1 MISNLAIKK
10 SLLQLGY
17 RADDVHPAY
26 RFAAVETA
34 TRDVRDV
41 SMAAFL
47 DGPASYKTAAL
58 AVVQTEGVG
67 NTQEEVVARR
77 SLGAPYLI
85 VLGKEKA
92 SAWTYTLNGPSK
104 IDESAIADWKSL
116 IDNQQALFGANAVRQ
131 LKLLRVRNENQVWSL
146 FDPATLRAIQA
157 DTQSAVFEL
166 LEEFLDQ
173 FQSNSDGEL
182 SLEDDYRTLFPM
194 TFRLL
199 AAKILVD
206 REDARFSSVDVHDVK
221 ATLAAIEQLY
231 GLSPLQVRWNAARQ
245 VQVSKAWTDLR
256 AGLYVRNIAADDL
269 AFVYEHTLIT
279 PEIREKYGTHST
291 PSCVADYVVRSF
303 NLPDGDEAQKLVV
316 YEPFAGSCVF
326 LTAAL
331 RRFKEL
337 LPTDWS
343 PKQIHAHLVKHFKAS
358 EVDSFACEIARL
370 ALILADYPNH
380 NGWRIENED
389 LFAGDLLLERSKSA
403 SIVVCNPPFEDF
415 VELPDGHSI
424 HKPISALE
432 TILKAQPQYLGIV
445 MPPGLSTHKK
455 YGAVLDSLMKQYGDV
470 EVLVLPEGAF
480 RQAAVGAEV
489 LIAQQPRTTSG
500 IQPTTRLTHS
510 HVQRTD
516 WSKFEH
522 TLRPSSQETHIIDPQ
537 RAPGLIGL
545 RPLRDIWE
553 ELSSGKRLNS
563 LVEIHRGLE
572 WTYDQSQASRLN
584 SAPGFRPGLHRYSDG
599 GFTQFRVTHTVHLD
613 CRREFLRGNAI
624 NHPWHLPK
632 LICNS
637 IRTSRGPWRLAASV
651 DLSGLVASQ
660 QFLGMWL
667 HTQGEAGHTDLQALC
682 AIINSPIANAFS
694 FCHDGAKGMRIAT
707 MGQIPLPRQPVAG
720 SLYELVDEYQR
731 VVGNTESG
739 PLFENHTRSAA
750 TILMDIDA
758 QVLAAYDLPP
768 KLERALLRFMR
779 DGDRPCSHVFPH
791 YPGSEQSAAAIPLKT
806 RLSTQKTDKFQAWS
820 VLRTPLPPEVSDAF
834 ELA

>member
-10 SLLQLGY
+10 CLLQLGY
-17 RADDVHPAY
+17 RTDDVHSAY

-34 TRDVRDV
+34 ARDVRDV

-58 AVVQTEGVG
+58 AVVQTEGAG
-67 NTQEEVVARR
+67 NTQEEVIARR

-92 SAWTYTLNGPSK
+92 SAWTYTLDGPSK
-104 IDESAIADWKSL
+104 IDESAIADWESL
-116 IDNQQALFGANAVRQ
+116 IGNQQVLFEANAVRQ
-131 LKLLRVRNENQVWSL
+131 LKLVRLRNESHAWSL

-157 DTQSAVFEL
+157 DTQSAVSDL
-166 LEEFLDQ
+166 LEEFLGR
-173 FQSNSDGEL
+173 FQGISTGEL

-206 REDARFSSVDVHDVK
+206 REDARFASVDVHDVK
-221 ATLAAIEQLY
+221 ATLTAIEKLY
-231 GLSPLQVRWNAARQ
+231 SLSPLQVRWNAARQ
-245 VQVSKAWTDLR
+245 LQVSKAWTDLR
-256 AGLYVRNIAADDL
+256 GGLYVRNIAADDL

-291 PSCVADYVVRSF
+291 PSSVADYVVRSL

-343 PKQIHAHLVKHFKAS
+343 PKQTHAHLVEHFKAS
-358 EVDSFACEIARL
+358 EIDAFACEIARL

-389 LFAGDLLLERSKSA
+389 LFARDRLLERAKSA

-455 YGAVLDSLMKQYGDV
+455 YRAVLEALTQQYSDV

-480 RQAAVGAEV
+480 REAAVGAEV
-489 LIAQQPRTTSG
+489 LIAQQPRVTSD

-510 HVQRTD
+510 QVTRSD
-516 WSKFEH
+516 WSRFEH
-522 TLRPSSQETHIIDPQ
+522 TLRPTSQETQIVDPQ

-553 ELSSGKRLNS
+553 ELSSCWRLNS
-563 LVEIHRGLE
+563 VAEIHRGLE
-572 WTYDQSQASRLN
+572 WTYDQSRASRPVA
-584 SAPGFRPGLHRYSDG
+584 APGFRPGLHRYSDG
-599 GFTQFRVTHTVHLD
+599 GFTQFRIAQTVYLD
-613 CRREFLRGNAI
+613 CQREYLRGNAI
-624 NHPWHLPK
+624 SHPWHLPK

-667 HTQGEAGHTDLQALC
+667 NTQSQAGHTDLQALC
-682 AIINSPIANAFS
+682 AIINSPVANAFS

-707 MGQIPLPRQPVAG
+707 MGQIPLPRQAVAG
-720 SLYELVDEYQR
+720 TLYELINEYQS

-739 PLFENHTRSAA
+739 PLFENHARSAVS
-750 TILMDIDA
+750 ILMEIDA
-758 QVLAAYDLPP
+758 LVLAAYDLPP

-779 DGDRPCSHVFPH
+779 DGDRPCSHAFPN
-791 YPGSEQSAAAIPLKT
+791 YPGSEQNAAAIPLKT
-806 RLSTQKTDKFQAWS
+806 RLSTKKADRIQAWS

>member
-26 RFAAVETA
+26 RFAAVETVA
-34 TRDVRDV
+34 RDVRNV

-85 VLGKEKA
+85 LLGKEKA

-116 IDNQQALFGANAVRQ
+116 IGNQQALFGANAVRQ
-131 LKLLRVRNENQVWSL
+131 LKLLRIRNESQTWSL

-157 DTQSAVFEL
+157 DTQSAVFDL

-173 FQSNSDGEL
+173 FQSISAGEL

-206 REDARFSSVDVHDVK
+206 REDVRFTSVDVHDVK
-221 ATLAAIEQLY
+221 ATLTAIEQLY
-231 GLSPLQVRWNAARQ
+231 GLSPLPVRWNAARQ

-389 LFAGDLLLERSKSA
+389 LFAGDRLLERAQSA
-403 SIVVCNPPFEDF
+403 SIVICNPPFEDF
-415 VELPDGHSI
+415 VDLPDGHSI

-432 TILKAQPQYLGIV
+432 TILKSQPQYLGIV

-455 YGAVLDSLMKQYGDV
+455 YAAVLDSLMNQYSDV

-489 LIAQQPRTTSG
+489 LIAQQPRATSG

-510 HVQRTD
+510 HVLRTD

-522 TLRPSSQETHIIDPQ
+522 TLRPSSQETHIIDPL

-553 ELSSGKRLNS
+553 ELSSCRRLNS
-563 LVEIHRGLE
+563 IAEIHRGLE
-572 WTYDQSQASRLN
+572 WTYEQSKASHPT
-584 SAPGFRPGLHRYSDG
+584 AIEGFREGLHRYSDG
-599 GFTQFRVTHTVHLD
+599 GFTQFQINKTLYLD

-624 NHPWHLPK
+624 NHSWHLPK
-632 LICNS
+632 LISNS
-637 IRTSRGPWRLAASV
+637 ARTSRGPWRLAASV

-660 QFLGMWL
+660 QFLGIWL
-667 HTQGEAGHTDLQALC
+667 GTQSQAGLRDLQALC
-682 AIINSPIANAFS
+682 AILNSPVANAFS
-694 FCHDGAKGMRIAT
+694 FCHDEAQRFRVAT
-707 MGQIPLPRQPVAG
+707 MGQIPLPRGTIAG
-720 SLYELVDEYQR
+720 ALYELVEEYQN
-731 VVGNTESG
+731 VVGNTEAG
-739 PLFENHTRSAA
+739 PLFENHARSAA
-750 TILMDIDA
+750 SILMDIDA

-779 DGDRPCSHVFPH
+779 DGDRPCTHAFPH